1 MSADNTDHVSK
12 RTLILAMI
20 GTAIATVLVLNWQG
34 LLRHSEYKDDF
45 ALSTYRAV
53 LIAEQEEDSYRL
65 SHKPSHQSARC
76 VNGYLFIVAD
86 KNDAMQ
92 GLLVDYKN
100 RGIKCG
106 LSMPAATEG
115 GTAQP

>member
-1 MSADNTDHVSK
+1 MNAEANDNVSK

-20 GTAIATVLVLNWQG
+20 ATAIGTVLVLHWQG
-34 LLRHSEYKDDF
+34 LLRHSEHKEDF

-53 LIAEQEEDSYRL
+53 LIAEQKEESYRL
-65 SHKPSHQSARC
+65 SHKPSHQSAQC
-76 VNGYLFIVAD
+76 INGYLFIVAD

-100 RGIKCG
+100 RGIKCA
-106 LSMPAATEG
+106 LPAPNNQQSV
-115 GTAQP
+115 AQP